1 MKKFNICID
10 IDGTIT
16 DAYYWLEPCNRYFKT
31 NIKENEVTEYSIPKI
46 LGISEERYLEFY
58 EKYKYE
64 LHSKQKIRE
73 HVRYVI
79 NELSLYSNIYFVTAR
94 EKNLALLTHGY
105 LRKNSIY
112 YDNLYLLGSHYKVD
126 KARELNCNIFI
137 EDNYSNAIDLSNAGF
152 KVLLINTNYNKDP
165 INKNILRVNN
175 WLEIYTIVKK
185 LLLQSEAM

>member
-165 INKNILRVNN
+165 INKNIIRVDN